1 MATAHKDRLS
11 SVDASFLHQ
20 EGRASHMHVGAV
32 MIFEGPP
39 PAREDFLA
47 QIDSRL
53 HLVPRYRQK
62 LAFPRFEMGRPVWVD
77 DPRFNIG
84 YHVRHTALPSPGG
97 VEQLRLLAGRIY
109 SQRLDRSKP
118 LWEVWLVQ
126 GLEDNRFALINK
138 THHALVDGVSGV
150 DLATVLFDVS
160 PVPGEGP
167 DSDEDWTPAPEPT
180 QAELIA
186 EGVKGAIRAPVDIAG
201 SLLKAARDPGATI
214 RAAREAAEGIG
225 EIAWAGLNP
234 APETPLNVPIGPHRR
249 VWWVRSSL
257 DDFKAI
263 KNAVG
268 GTVNDVVLAVVSGA
282 LGRWLRTR
290 GVRTEGLELRAL
302 VPVSIRP
309 AGTERDLGNQIAAM
323 RGPLPVYA
331 TDPLDRLEIVM
342 GAMAHL
348 KQSKQALGA
357 EVISGL
363 NDFAPPTL
371 LAQASRLNFST
382 RLFNL
387 IVTNVPGPQFP
398 LYLLGREL
406 QELAPIA
413 FLPEDHAMAV
423 AIMSYNGSVDF
434 GLLGDYDA
442 MPDLDVFADYL
453 DDALAELMEAA
464 GVGRPSAPVRSPA
477 RTSRPRSSDPASTAA
492 RTSSSDEPR

>member
-1 MATAHKDRLS
+1 
-11 SVDASFLHQ
+11 
-20 EGRASHMHVGAV
+20 MHVGAV
-32 MIFEGPP
+32 LIFEGPP

-47 QIDSRL
+47 HTDARL

-62 LAFPRFEMGRPVWVD
+62 LAVPRFEMGRPLWID
-77 DPRFNIG
+77 DPRFNLE

-97 VEQLRLLAGRIY
+97 IEQLRQLAGRIF
-109 SQRLDRSKP
+109 SQRLDRSNP
-118 LWEVWLVQ
+118 LWETWRVQ
-126 GLEDNRFALINK
+126 GLEDNRFALISK

-150 DLATVLFDVS
+150 DLATVLFDMS
-160 PVPGEGP
+160 PVPSEVEP
-167 DSDEDWTPAPEPT
+167 DDDWTPSPEPT

-186 EGVKGAIRAPVDIAG
+186 EGVKGAVRTPLDVG
-201 SLLKAARDPGATI
+201 TGLVKRLQDPGGTI

-225 EIAWAGLNP
+225 EILWAGLNP

-257 DDFKAI
+257 EDFKAI
-263 KNAVG
+263 KNSLG

-302 VPVSIRP
+302 VPVSIRS
-309 AGTERDLGNQIAAM
+309 AGAEKDLGNQIAAM

-331 TDPLDRLEIVM
+331 ADPVDRLQIVRDS
-342 GAMAHL
+342 MAGL

-406 QELAPIA
+406 HEVVPVA
-413 FLPEDHAMAV
+413 FLPQDHAMAV
-423 AIMSYNGSVDF
+423 AIMSYNGCVDF

-453 DDALAELMEAA
+453 EDALAELMEAA
-464 GVGRPSAPVRSPA
+464 GVGKPTRPAGNGAKRATAGGVR
-477 RTSRPRSSDPASTAA
+477 
-492 RTSSSDEPR
+492 E

>member
-1 MATAHKDRLS
+1 MATAHRDRLS

-32 MIFEGPP
+32 LIFEGPP

-62 LAFPRFEMGRPVWVD
+62 LAFPRFEMGRPVWID
-77 DPRFNIG
+77 DSRFNLG
-84 YHVRHTALPSPGG
+84 YHVRHTALPAPGG

-150 DLATVLFDVS
+150 DLATVLFDTS
-160 PVPGEGP
+160 PVPEERAGP
-167 DSDEDWTPAPEPT
+167 EDDWTPAPEPT
-180 QAELIA
+180 QAELVA
-186 EGVKGAIRAPVDIAG
+186 DGVKGAIRAPGDIASG
-201 SLLKAARDPGATI
+201 LLKAARDPVGTA
-214 RAAREAAEGIG
+214 RAAREAAEGVG
-225 EIAWAGLNP
+225 EIVWAGLNP

-249 VWWVRSSL
+249 FWWTRSSL

-302 VPVSIRP
+302 VPVSIRRP
-309 AGTERDLGNQIAAM
+309 GAEGELGNQIAAM

-342 GAMAHL
+342 EAMADL

-357 EVISGL
+357 EVISSL

-398 LYLLGREL
+398 LYLLGLEL
-406 QELAPIA
+406 QELAPVA
-413 FLPEDHAMAV
+413 FLPENHALAV
-423 AIMSYNGSVDF
+423 AIISYNGCVDF

-453 DDALAELMEAA
+453 DDALAELMQAA
-464 GVGRPSAPVRSPA
+464 GVGKPTTPA
-477 RTSRPRSSDPASTAA
+477 GNGAA
-492 RTSSSDEPR
+492 RATAGGVSE

>member
-1 MATAHKDRLS
+1 MATAHRDRLS

-20 EGRASHMHVGAV
+20 EGHASHMHVGAV
-32 MIFEGPP
+32 LIFEGPP

-53 HLVPRYRQK
+53 HLVPRYRQR
-62 LAFPRFEMGRPVWVD
+62 LAFPRFEMGRPVWID
-77 DPRFNIG
+77 DSRFNLG
-84 YHVRHTALPSPGG
+84 YHVRHTALPAPGG
-97 VEQLRLLAGRIY
+97 VEQLRLLAGRIF

-126 GLEDNRFALINK
+126 GLEENRFALINK

-150 DLATVLFDVS
+150 DLATVLFDTS
-160 PVPGEGP
+160 PVPEERAGP
-167 DSDEDWTPAPEPT
+167 EDDWTPAPEPT

-186 EGVKGAIRAPVDIAG
+186 EGVKGAIRAPGDIASG
-201 SLLKAARDPGATI
+201 LLKAARDPAGTA
-214 RAAREAAEGIG
+214 RAAREAAEGVG
-225 EIAWAGLNP
+225 EIVWAGLNP
-234 APETPLNVPIGPHRR
+234 APETPLNVSIGPHRR
-249 VWWVRSSL
+249 VWWTRSSL
-257 DDFKAI
+257 EDFKSI

-290 GVRTEGLELRAL
+290 GVRTEGLELHAL

-309 AGTERDLGNQIAAM
+309 PGAEGELGNQIAAM

-331 TDPLDRLEIVM
+331 TDPLDRLEIVKE
-342 GAMAHL
+342 AMAHL

-357 EVISGL
+357 EVISSL

-406 QELAPIA
+406 QELAPVA
-413 FLPEDHAMAV
+413 FLPEDHALAV
-423 AIMSYNGSVDF
+423 AIMSYNGCVDF

-442 MPDLDVFADYL
+442 MPDLDVFTDYIE
-453 DDALAELMEAA
+453 DALAELMQAA
-464 GVGRPSAPVRSPA
+464 GVGKPTTPA
-477 RTSRPRSSDPASTAA
+477 GNGAA
-492 RTSSSDEPR
+492 RATAGGVTE